1 MPARSGTSSS
11 SMHTATSFSSSFAGG
26 SPLRQ
31 SPQRNA
37 RPHRESIVRDPYD
50 SPSRQMA
57 LEFNLRL
64 SISDR
69 DFNEKLD
76 QAAAERARHHAQQLA
91 LAAEEHKRV
100 LRSAELEIERLNLEQ
115 QQAHIRR
122 EEAQKREIERL
133 RQEKARDEAEAHRR
147 VLEAKQREEQ
157 AARQA
162 VEHQKRL
169 QETEARLKAQKEQEA
184 AAERQKKDKD
194 EADRKAHDHATAAQK
209 AQQQQEAQQ
218 QAAARIPP
226 TTTTPTQAAA
236 PKPAASQAS
245 VSNAEQIHAKYLQLH
260 AQMKKFRVEFQN
272 EHKQKTSPLKGP
284 VGDARREIRVRL
296 GQITVERPDSVAAIK
311 RLRLNCFDI
320 ALNTRGPMIDI
331 RPYIISQPIP
341 PLANEAEAAYP
352 AFLLYVWIC
361 FEKSLLKQFEK
372 EAASEDGRTIQE
384 IGLIAA
390 SLLSDPK
397 YMWRGIPLSDIILA
411 KFHRV
416 CPPLFGIRGNMN
428 TAQGQDRLGWR
439 LIDKNPPSA
448 ESYSQRLRGLGAGY
462 AAMSLRSFN
471 GKAPAIPMSEYW
483 RALVS
488 ICNTPSEDLWPGH
501 FALIG
506 GLVRDYYKKF
516 LAQYGVPAR
525 GVLRRA
531 VLELPARA
539 PARCKDAAGTVSVLA
554 EGWKKERISLE

>member
-1 MPARSGTSSS
+1 MT
-11 SMHTATSFSSSFAGG
+11 
-26 SPLRQ
+26 
-31 SPQRNA
+31 
-37 RPHRESIVRDPYD
+37 
-50 SPSRQMA
+50 

-76 QAAAERARHHAQQLA
+76 QAAAERAKHHAQQLA

-100 LRSAELEIERLNLEQ
+100 LRSAELEVERLALEQ

-147 VLEAKQREEQ
+147 ALEAKQREE
-157 AARQA
+157 ATARQA
-162 VEHQKRL
+162 IEHQKKL

-184 AAERQKKDKD
+184 AAAERQKKDKD
-194 EADRKAHDHATAAQK
+194 EADRKASEAAAAAQK
-209 AQQQQEAQQ
+209 VQQQQQTAQQ
-218 QAAARIPP
+218 QAVPQ
-226 TTTTPTQAAA
+226 TPTAPAQAAA
-236 PKPAASQAS
+236 SKLAASQAPA
-245 VSNAEQIHAKYLQLH
+245 SNAEQIHAKYLQLH

-284 VGDARREIRVRL
+284 VGDARREIRTRL
-296 GQITVERPDSVAAIK
+296 GQITTERPDSVAAIK

-320 ALNTRGPMIDI
+320 ALNTQGPMIDI
-331 RPYIISQPIP
+331 RPYIISQQIP

-352 AFLLYVWIC
+352 AFLLYLWIC

-397 YMWRGIPLSDIILA
+397 YMWRGVPLSDIILA

-416 CPPLFGIRGNMN
+416 CPPLFGIRGDMN

-439 LIDKNPPSA
+439 LIDKNPPST

-471 GKAPAIPMSEYW
+471 GKSPAIPMSEYW

-531 VLELPARA
+531 ILELPARA

-554 EGWKKERISLE
+554 EGWKKEGISLE